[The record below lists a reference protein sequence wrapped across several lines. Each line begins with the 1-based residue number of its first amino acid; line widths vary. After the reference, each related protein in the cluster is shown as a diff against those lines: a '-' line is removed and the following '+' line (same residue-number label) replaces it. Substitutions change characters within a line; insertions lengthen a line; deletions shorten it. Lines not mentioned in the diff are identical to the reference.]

1 MARVQ
6 SQQIINALEK
16 MRGLNGQTDSLLDI
30 IQAQQVNNMEAIR
43 QMEGAANLIK
53 TFMQGRQDMEDILN
67 AVGRHD
73 EDMNQNIER
82 IKEALQQQPSV
93 DEMGKAI
100 KNLEETRSMALQS
113 GLPYVPPP
121 GQPPAQPNS
130 GSPGAFAG
138 GYNWRTSSKSSS
150 KKSKG
155 KRTSKRGGYNWR
167 STEKKTKT
175 RKKMKTK
182 RPRSS
187 SSSRRSRRRK

>member
-100 KNLEETRSMALQS
+100 KNLEETRNMALQS
-113 GLPYVPPP
+113 GLPYVPPA
-121 GQPPAQPNS
+121 GQPNS
-130 GSPGAFAG
+130 GSPGAFTG